1 MRQLSATSSRARPVR
16 AAGSFD
22 ALLDVEGGAQQ
33 DRVVGGSQLAAARIA
48 ELLGDACGGELR
60 PSHHAVLL
68 DVEALGARRVPGPV
82 GIDPARQA
90 RQAPPSLLEVQEDE
104 WPDPWD
110 RARVAPQPPPVLDE
124 VVALGVGGEGVEAQL
139 GEQREDAVLHHI
151 PDLAGAFSEFAR
163 VLRPGGAV
171 VFCGEP
177 SRNGDRLAAVP
188 KRAGTI
194 FAPVWRRL
202 VGADAAGPN
211 GDHAHHAEHALE
223 SEVDVHAFAPDE
235 LEAMLGEVGFGQVR
249 VRGEELLANVYGWWL
264 RSLESSAVPEQVPVR
279 WRRFAFR
286 SYLALQRVDV
296 AALEPRL
303 PPSLF
308 YNLVLSARRAS

>member
-1 MRQLSATSSRARPVR
+1 MPASPTATADHIRHVNRRYHDAAAGEYDSKWGIDFGPVGRDQTRQKLTKALGDWPEPAFPRALEIGSGTGYFSLNLMQEGAIDRLVATDISAGMLETLASTADRLGLAARTETVR
-16 AAGSFD
+16 ADAERLPFDDGSFD
-22 ALLDVEGGAQQ
+22 LV
-33 DRVVGGSQLAAARIA
+33 
-48 ELLGDACGGELR
+48 LG
-60 PSHHAVLL
+60 H
-68 DVEALGARRVPGPV
+68 
-82 GIDPARQA
+82 
-90 RQAPPSLLEVQEDE
+90 
-104 WPDPWD
+104 
-110 RARVAPQPPPVLDE
+110 
-124 VVALGVGGEGVEAQL
+124 
-139 GEQREDAVLHHI
+139 AVLHHI